1 MPNKLD
7 SLIWTPTP
15 DEIAKERKWIHTE
28 ASQIGL
34 EVLEELAIRAKG
46 ARELTYS
53 PYSGYGVGAALL
65 GISGNVKLG
74 MNIEIAS
81 YSETGHAEE
90 DAIKAMVGEGE
101 VQKSGRRFIKAI
113 AISHQGDT
121 APCGRCRQILLE
133 FCDNSIV
140 IVADI
145 EGKIRRITSMGILL
159 PYAFKPTDLGKE

>member
-1 MPNKLD
+1 MASRLD
-7 SLIWTPTP
+7 SLIWTPSP
-15 DEIAKERKWIHTE
+15 EEISNERRWIKNE
-28 ASQIGL
+28 SNQIGL
-34 EVLEELAIRAKG
+34 EVLEELAKKAKA

-90 DAIKAMVGEGE
+90 DAIKAMVGDGE
-101 VQKSGRRFIKAI
+101 VQKNGRRFIKAI
-113 AISHQGDT
+113 AISHEGDT

-133 FCDNSIV
+133 FCDNAIV
-140 IVADI
+140 VVADI
-145 EGKIRRITSMGILL
+145 GGEIRRITSMGILL